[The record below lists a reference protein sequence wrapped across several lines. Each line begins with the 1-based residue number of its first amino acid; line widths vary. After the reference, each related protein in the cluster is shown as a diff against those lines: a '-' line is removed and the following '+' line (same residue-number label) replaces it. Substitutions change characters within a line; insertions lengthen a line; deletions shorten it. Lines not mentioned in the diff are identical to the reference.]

1 MPWWQKLIAKL
12 EIDELK
18 SLDMVEQ
25 VMREE
30 ERAKE
35 IQRFTSDRPS
45 IDNIIL
51 VIVVAFFVLLALRF
65 YR

>member
-1 MPWWQKLIAKL
+1 MPWWQKRIATL

-18 SLDMVEQ
+18 SLDMTEQ

-30 ERAKE
+30 ERV
-35 IQRFTSDRPS
+35 RDGRSNV
-45 IDNIIL
+45 DNIIL
-51 VIVVAFFVLLALRF
+51 VVVIAFFVLLALRF